1 MLERQL
7 HQEGTATTRAAA
19 DAECWRVIGWWQVLK
34 GAQRAMQGAGWGMAG
49 PAAQVQAHHGTCLD
63 LTGHS
68 HVADMRLLLTLSGS
82 EEGADKDNCVDGDAL
97 QQLLMLD
104 PQKLPGG
111 SAAPLQR
118 LIRKMTV
125 SFD

>member
-1 MLERQL
+1 
-7 HQEGTATTRAAA
+7 
-19 DAECWRVIGWWQVLK
+19 
-34 GAQRAMQGAGWGMAG
+34 MAG
-49 PAAQVQAHHGTCLD
+49 PAAQVQAHHGTCED

-82 EEGADKDNCVDGDAL
+82 EEVAEKDNCVDGDAL
-97 QQLLMLD
+97 QELLTLD

-118 LIRKMTV
+118 LIRRMTV